1 MTTASKQV
9 RASSGAG
16 TLLGAASWAL
26 PVGVAVALV
35 GLAVDGTSALGAGLA
50 GAVATVL
57 VLAGGAL
64 AVDVVARIMPAA
76 SLLLALLTY
85 VFQVLVLT
93 VALAAVA
100 RAADGTVT
108 RWAAAALIAV
118 TLAWT
123 FAHLLL
129 ATRRR
134 VAVYDV
140 ALPGEHAEG
149 AEVARAGR
157 PARTA
162 SPSDGVSGATGAGAR

>member
-9 RASSGAG
+9 RAASGAG

-26 PVGVAVALV
+26 PVGVLVALA
-35 GLAVDGTSALGAGLA
+35 GLAVAGAPAFGAGLA
-50 GAVATVL
+50 GAVATTL

-64 AVDVVARIMPAA
+64 AIDVVARVMPTA

-100 RAADGTVT
+100 SAAGGTVT
-108 RWAAAALIAV
+108 TWAAAALIAV

-134 VAVYDV
+134 VAVYDL
-140 ALPGEHAEG
+140 ALPGETTG
-149 AEVARAGR
+149 SAGI
-157 PARTA
+157 A
-162 SPSDGVSGATGAGAR
+162 SASDGVSGANGAGAR